1 MQATAELVTITR
13 VFDAPRE
20 MVFAA
25 WSEAAQLARWHA
37 PNGCTI
43 EFRKF
48 DFRPGGAFISYLRT
62 PSNHECLCKGAYL
75 EIVAPERIVY
85 SIAFCDGDGNFVE
98 PAAKG
103 MDPGWPRETVVT
115 VTLEEREGKTTLTL
129 HQSVAAALAKK
140 TGAYPSWLEMLDRL
154 AGALYSRD

>member
-1 MQATAELVTITR
+1 MQATAEQVTITR

-20 MVFAA
+20 LVFAA
-25 WSEAAQLARWHA
+25 WSDAAHLAQWHA

-48 DFRPGGAFISYLRT
+48 DFRCGGTFISYLRT
-62 PSNHECLCKGAYL
+62 PSNYECLCKGTYI

-85 SIAFCDGDGNFVE
+85 SLVFCDDDGNFVE

-103 MDPGWPRETVVT
+103 LDPGWPRETVVT
-115 VTLEEREGKTTLTL
+115 VSLEEYAGKTTLTL
-129 HQSVAAALAKK
+129 QQSVSAALARK